1 MPRFLMPDSAGR
13 MRTFPLAPAY
23 DNTKRID
30 EVVMPDIRYAQNE
43 NVDRGDLRMQVIERG
58 TSTPIDDAKIS
69 ISYSGDPD
77 STVEE
82 VNTDASGMSETLTL
96 DTPPLELSMQPSEVQ
111 PYAEYTIQVTAKGY
125 RPINI
130 SGIEVFSG
138 QLSLQEIRMD
148 AEKATES
155 MTDNIVIPA
164 HTLFAEYPPKIAEA
178 EIKPVTETGEIVL
191 SRVVIPDY
199 VIVQDGAP
207 SDPTARDYY
216 VRYRDY
222 IKNVASSEIYSTW
235 PDATIRAN
243 VLAIMSFTLNRV
255 YTEWYRNKGYSF
267 TITSSTAYD
276 QKFMYGRNIY
286 QSISDVVD
294 EMFQNYLSRPNVRQ
308 PILTQYCDGQRV
320 TCSNWLS
327 QWGSKYLGDQN
338 YETIEILRYYYGN
351 NMFINTAEEVSGI
364 PASWPRVDLS
374 VGSTGEKVR
383 QIQEQLARISRS
395 YPAIPTITP
404 DGIYGPATREAVER
418 FQSIFGLPV
427 TGVIDFRTWY
437 RISEIYVAVT
447 RIAELV

>member
-1 MPRFLMPDSAGR
+1 
-13 MRTFPLAPAY
+13 
-23 DNTKRID
+23 
-30 EVVMPDIRYAQNE
+30 MPDIRYAQNE

-148 AEKATES
+148 AEETTES

-191 SRVVIPDY
+191 SRVVIPEY
-199 VIVQDGAP
+199 VIVHDGAP

-222 IKNVASSEIYSTW
+222 IKKRCLQRDLFDLAGRDDPGECSCYHVVYAQSCIHGVVPQQRLQLY
-235 PDATIRAN
+235 DH
-243 VLAIMSFTLNRV
+243 VLH
-255 YTEWYRNKGYSF
+255 
-267 TITSSTAYD
+267 
-276 QKFMYGRNIY
+276 
-286 QSISDVVD
+286 
-294 EMFQNYLSRPNVRQ
+294 
-308 PILTQYCDGQRV
+308 
-320 TCSNWLS
+320 
-327 QWGSKYLGDQN
+327 
-338 YETIEILRYYYGN
+338 
-351 NMFINTAEEVSGI
+351 GI
-364 PASWPRVDLS
+364 
-374 VGSTGEKVR
+374 
-383 QIQEQLARISRS
+383 
-395 YPAIPTITP
+395 
-404 DGIYGPATREAVER
+404 
-418 FQSIFGLPV
+418 
-427 TGVIDFRTWY
+427 
-437 RISEIYVAVT
+437 
-447 RIAELV
+447 

>member
-1 MPRFLMPDSAGR
+1 
-13 MRTFPLAPAY
+13 
-23 DNTKRID
+23 
-30 EVVMPDIRYAQNE
+30 MPDIRYAQNE

-191 SRVVIPDY
+191 SRVVIPEY
-199 VIVQDGAP
+199 VIVHDGAP

-216 VRYRDY
+216 VRYRCLQRDLFDLAGRDDPGECSCHHVVY
-222 IKNVASSEIYSTW
+222 AQSCIHGVVPQQRLQLY
-235 PDATIRAN
+235 DH
-243 VLAIMSFTLNRV
+243 VLH
-255 YTEWYRNKGYSF
+255 
-267 TITSSTAYD
+267 
-276 QKFMYGRNIY
+276 
-286 QSISDVVD
+286 
-294 EMFQNYLSRPNVRQ
+294 
-308 PILTQYCDGQRV
+308 
-320 TCSNWLS
+320 
-327 QWGSKYLGDQN
+327 
-338 YETIEILRYYYGN
+338 
-351 NMFINTAEEVSGI
+351 GI
-364 PASWPRVDLS
+364 
-374 VGSTGEKVR
+374 
-383 QIQEQLARISRS
+383 
-395 YPAIPTITP
+395 
-404 DGIYGPATREAVER
+404 
-418 FQSIFGLPV
+418 
-427 TGVIDFRTWY
+427 
-437 RISEIYVAVT
+437 
-447 RIAELV
+447 